1 MSARYAVALLA
12 AVGCATTVRL
22 DAKFDSDPLGARP
35 VQAPSPTPPNDQL
48 TWTSQKPLSST
59 VVVDPVGGRWVRV
72 APLPPFVA
80 SPDPRQLVL
89 IASTDTLT
97 TSPPAKIR
105 GSLRLRLDNLGVVAL
120 AFQPMQGARL
130 GDFIGGIELANLL
143 GPSGRPTAGSVNIL
157 PGFALN
163 RVDDIFPFSTG
174 GTLGTVPVG
183 TAISISWS
191 IDQVARTFSAS
202 IAGGARAPDRRP
214 PAGRRGGW
222 PLPVAE
228 CLCLDAETDVQHR
241 SLRRRPLRR
250 RILIWGTSLSLAR
263 CSGGR
268 ERRDHMAMALMG
280 ETVHFSIRYEG
291 TSTDAFAIAQAILG
305 VCESNFNTV
314 SALLTIQPDENAP
327 ADYRRSPGSCQS
339 LSRSCRRLREP
350 WGESSGTRRRCGAK
364 SRYRWR

>member
-1 MSARYAVALLA
+1 VALLA

-22 DAKFDSDPLGARP
+22 DANFDSDPLGARP

-59 VVVDPVGGRWVRV
+59 VVVDPIGGRWVQV

-89 IASTDTLT
+89 IASTDSLT

-120 AFQPMQGARL
+120 TFQPMQGARL

-143 GPSGRPTAGSVNIL
+143 GPSGHPAPPGSVNIL

-183 TAISISWS
+183 TPISISWS

-202 IAGGARAPDRRP
+202 IAGGTPQTVALP
-214 PAGRRGGW
+214 PAGAGAG
-222 PLPVAE
+222 P
-228 CLCLDAETDVQHR
+228 
-241 SLRRRPLRR
+241 
-250 RILIWGTSLSLAR
+250 
-263 CSGGR
+263 
-268 ERRDHMAMALMG
+268 
-280 ETVHFSIRYEG
+280 F
-291 TSTDAFAIAQAILG
+291 
-305 VCESNFNTV
+305 
-314 SALLTIQPDENAP
+314 
-327 ADYRRSPGSCQS
+327 QS
-339 LSRSCRRLREP
+339 LNVYVWMQKP
-350 WGESSGTRRRCGAK
+350 TSSTAVFIDDLFAEEF
-364 SRYRWR
+364 